1 MRGWIRLGLIGT
13 ALWVVASIATVIYL
27 GSAPRWGDVRNQV
40 FAEWHRETVES
51 ETGRALAEWDLQV
64 RVVRETCLGA
74 LAKKGISPE
83 RQAEL
88 CNVSPLYAEPSTFEW
103 IRIYLRTVGNYVAGW
118 LHEFLLPIAV
128 WAFFVPFCLWFIGIA
143 GVLLVLRLRGDR
155 PRSAERPN
163 RIIH

>member
-1 MRGWIRLGLIGT
+1 
-13 ALWVVASIATVIYL
+13 
-27 GSAPRWGDVRNQV
+27 
-40 FAEWHRETVES
+40 
-51 ETGRALAEWDLQV
+51 
-64 RVVRETCLGA
+64 VRETCLGA

-103 IRIYLRTVGNYVAGW
+103 TRIYLRTIGNYVAVW
-118 LHEFLLPIAV
+118 LHEFLLPIGV